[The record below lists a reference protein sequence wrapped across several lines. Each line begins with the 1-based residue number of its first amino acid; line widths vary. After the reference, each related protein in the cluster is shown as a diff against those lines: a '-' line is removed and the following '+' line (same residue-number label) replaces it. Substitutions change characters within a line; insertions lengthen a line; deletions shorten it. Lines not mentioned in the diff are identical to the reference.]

1 MFAIAVTYV
10 IAPGHEEEAADSF
23 RACMHASRKERG
35 NQRYHVYRSQD
46 EPRRFF
52 LFEEYD
58 DEQAFEEHRNS
69 AHFDLHIRNG
79 VMKIMESRSADR
91 CTPLD
96 LG

>member
-1 MFAIAVTYV
+1 MFAITVTYV
-10 IAPGHEEEAADSF
+10 ITPGREDEAADHF
-23 RACMHASRKERG
+23 RACMHASRNERG
-35 NQRYHVYRSQD
+35 NRRYHVYRSQD

-69 AHFDLHIRNG
+69 PHFDSHIKNG

-96 LG
+96 IS